1 MGKTAFLFP
10 GQGSQKPGM
19 GKDIAEKYKSAM
31 DIFNKANDT
40 LGFDLKDL
48 CFNGPADKLKDTS
61 ITQPALFTTSAAIL
75 QAVREE
81 TNLKPDY
88 VAGHSLGEYTA
99 YYAAGYISFEEGLK
113 AVRRRGELMR
123 DADPNGIGTMYAI
136 LKLED
141 DQVKEICEKAS
152 SEGVIVPANFN
163 SPGQVVISGEKKA
176 LKASKDLFKEVKGRV
191 MPLPVGGA
199 FHSPLM
205 KPANEELAKY
215 LKSES
220 FNINPTEV
228 KVVSNVYA
236 DMVSSDDIEKSLI
249 EQLLS
254 PVRWTDSMKKLISFG
269 VDMFVEIGSGNT
281 LQGLMKKI
289 DRKANIVGV
298 EDTESLN
305 KVKEMTS

>member
-1 MGKTAFLFP
+1 MGKIAFLFP

-19 GKDIAEKYKSAM
+19 GKDIAEKYKSSM
-31 DIFNKANDT
+31 DIFNKANEI

-75 QAVREE
+75 EALKEE
-81 TNLKPDY
+81 TELKPDY

-123 DADPNGIGTMYAI
+123 DADPDGIGTMYAI
-136 LKLED
+136 LKLD
-141 DQVKEICEKAS
+141 DDKVKEICEKAS

-176 LKASKDLFKEVKGRV
+176 LESSKDLFKEAKGRV

-205 KPANEELAKY
+205 KPANEELSKY
-215 LKSES
+215 LQSNQ
-220 FNINPTEV
+220 FNIKPNDV

-236 DMVSSDDIEKSLI
+236 DVVSPDDIKKSLT
-249 EQLLS
+249 EQLMS
-254 PVRWTDSMKKLISFG
+254 PVRWTDSMKKLVSDN
-269 VDMFVEIGSGNT
+269 VELFVEIGAGNT

-289 DRKANIVGV
+289 DRKANIIGV
-298 EDTESLN
+298 EDTDSLN
-305 KVKEMTS
+305 KLKEMI